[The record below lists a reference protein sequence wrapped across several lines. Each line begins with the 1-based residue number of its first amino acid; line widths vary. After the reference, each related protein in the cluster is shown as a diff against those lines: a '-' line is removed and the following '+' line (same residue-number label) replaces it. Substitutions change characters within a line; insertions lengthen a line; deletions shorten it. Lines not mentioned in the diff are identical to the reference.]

1 VVNFVNASVK
11 NSRLFWNKSG
21 KISYARLLYSLLLSH
36 HILTVPISPLPDQ
49 LSQNEYEILHMRG
62 WSVIDIWI
70 YIVLT
75 GFNTNTS
82 LLPWDAQSQRVESE

>member
-1 VVNFVNASVK
+1 MVNFDNASVK

-49 LSQNEYEILHMRG
+49 LLQNELEQQFEKGDHSLHQTL
-62 WSVIDIWI
+62 WEPVFLNV
-70 YIVLT
+70 YQK
-75 GFNTNTS
+75 
-82 LLPWDAQSQRVESE
+82 LLY